1 MEIALQCF
9 LILISV
15 NDILHRKN
23 PVVFIIITFF
33 SDRSLQKIFLVNL
46 FYSEILNVLLCSCC
60 SEKAGNIDNN
70 INGVWFQLIYI
81 VKLILWLNIQM
92 GYSAHFS
99 YYLPA
104 KLRIIVQ
111 HRYYKITFY
120 YTIYFLISTDS
131 SYFI

>member
-15 NDILHRKN
+15 NGILQRKN
-23 PVVFIIITFF
+23 SVVFIIITFF
-33 SDRSLQKIFLVNL
+33 SDRSFLKILLANL

-60 SEKAGNIDNN
+60 SEKAWNIDNN

-92 GYSAHFS
+92 GYKAHFF
-99 YYLPA
+99 YYLSA

-111 HRYYKITFY
+111 HRYYKITFS
-120 YTIYFLISTDS
+120 YTIFFSISTNG
-131 SYFI
+131 SYLI